1 MDAQKIERI
10 NQLAKKQKE
19 VGLTQE
25 ELVEQ
30 NELRQEYLTAI
41 RRNIR
46 MQLGTYRKED
56 FGDK

>member
-10 NQLAKKQKE
+10 NQLARKQKE
-19 VGLTQE
+19 VGLTQTE
-25 ELVEQ
+25 IAEQ